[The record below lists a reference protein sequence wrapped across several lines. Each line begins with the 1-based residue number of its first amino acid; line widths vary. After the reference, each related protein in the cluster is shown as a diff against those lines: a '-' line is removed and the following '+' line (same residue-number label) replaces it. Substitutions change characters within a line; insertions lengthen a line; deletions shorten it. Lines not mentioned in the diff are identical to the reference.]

1 MQIRVAAGGMTTRVW
16 ISKLRQ
22 EWPIRKPS
30 SSQTYGEMRPEPIP
44 AGDIGWPLA
53 ISIRQQREMLLWS
66 LFLAHSTRV
75 QLFLLNHR
83 LQSGVSRQ
91 SNARDGAYGTDGP
104 KQKLSPR
111 KVGSPDG
118 SRTVFAA

>member
-1 MQIRVAAGGMTTRVW
+1 MQIRVA
-16 ISKLRQ
+16 
-22 EWPIRKPS
+22 
-30 SSQTYGEMRPEPIP
+30 

-91 SNARDGAYGTDGP
+91 SNAGDGAYGTDGP

-118 SRTVFAA
+118 SRTVFAACKGRWVIHTRRVAKSAPK